1 MQSYQTYIAPEKRI
15 AIKEDLRRQ
24 YFQIQKNKR
33 YGESEKASSV
43 ANIDEKLNAF
53 KNKMAECRG

>member
-1 MQSYQTYIAPEKRI
+1 M
-15 AIKEDLRRQ
+15 
-24 YFQIQKNKR
+24 QKNKR

-43 ANIDEKLNAF
+43 ANIDEKMIAF